1 MHSRWYNF
9 SVVAL
14 WITTM
19 TWLVT
24 QKILPSLLVGD
35 PPERT
40 VIISAQLADRLVGW
54 DLLWGK
60 EPIGWAWNRTDR
72 MEAGGTC
79 IRGRIHFD
87 RLPLRQF
94 VPEMFQSLLTSETPL
109 PAHVPLDSSSAL
121 LFDREGK
128 LTRLESSVAFD
139 PDTPAIEVAGV
150 VADGKLVITVRSAG
164 FSYETKRTFPKDV
177 MLGDALS
184 PHTQLPGLWQGRK
197 WTVELFSPLRPPNDP
212 VEIVQAEVVG
222 REPIVWNGQAENAWL
237 VVFRGDP
244 GGEVG
249 NAGRE
254 RTRLWVRDDGVVL
267 QQQVSIFTSTMTFVR
282 MTLEQELK
290 LNERLDRQGR
300 IEAVFGGRETA
311 PPALRPGPVG
321 DPAPARAAGSDRIRA
336 GSGPAA
342 RKSSIRRHPEA
353 DGSGPFRKGPAADPR
368 EAAM

>member
-1 MHSRWYNF
+1 M
-9 SVVAL
+9 
-14 WITTM
+14 
-19 TWLVT
+19 
-24 QKILPSLLVGD
+24 
-35 PPERT
+35 
-40 VIISAQLADRLVGW
+40 
-54 DLLWGK
+54 
-60 EPIGWAWNRTDR
+60 
-72 MEAGGTC
+72 
-79 IRGRIHFD
+79 
-87 RLPLRQF
+87 
-94 VPEMFQSLLTSETPL
+94 
-109 PAHVPLDSSSAL
+109 
-121 LFDREGK
+121 
-128 LTRLESSVAFD
+128 
-139 PDTPAIEVAGV
+139 
-150 VADGKLVITVRSAG
+150 
-164 FSYETKRTFPKDV
+164 
-177 MLGDALS
+177 
-184 PHTQLPGLWQGRK
+184 
-197 WTVELFSPLRPPNDP
+197 
-212 VEIVQAEVVG
+212 
-222 REPIVWNGQAENAWL
+222 
-237 VVFRGDP
+237 FRGDP